1 MDFSWSREEEAFRQD
16 IRAFL
21 KAELPQGWNDT
32 LVLDKES
39 EEYIALAKG
48 FTQKVGAKGWLAAHW
63 PQEYGGLGWSFWQ
76 YFIMNEEMAIAD
88 APLIGLNGPK
98 FLGPTIIHYSTEAQR
113 QRHLPGIAK
122 GTTLWVQGYST
133 APSVSFAPS
142 GISVRAAA
150 RNGGFVIDG
159 TKLFVTNAQTADTLL
174 VAVRT
179 GDTGG
184 PDSGIS
190 LLLVPGKA
198 PGIDKTP
205 LQTIAA
211 DRQFEV
217 EFRHVEVGAGALLGE
232 LHQGWPLLKKT
243 LDHATVAKCSEM
255 VGMAQVAFDMAVDYA
270 KNRVQFGRPIG
281 SFQAIKHKCA
291 DMVIDVDGSRF
302 ITYRAAWCL
311 AHGIEAS
318 KEIAMAKA
326 WTSDA
331 CRRVCAATH
340 QIHGG
345 IGFTKE
351 YDLQLYFRRAKQG
364 EVMYG
369 DADLH
374 REVVA
379 QAIGL

>member
-1 MDFSWSREEEAFRQD
+1 MDLSLTEEQQLLQDSARDFLRQECPSTHVRAMEAD
-16 IRAFL
+16 EIGYSP
-21 KAELPQGWNDT
+21 ELWKKTADLGWAG
-32 LVLDKES
+32 LMFPE
-39 EEYIALAKG
+39 
-48 FTQKVGAKGWLAAHW
+48 Q
-63 PQEYGGLGWSFWQ
+63 YGGSGYSF
-76 YFIMNEEMAIAD
+76 IELCVLLEEFGRALLPSPFHSTVLTFGLPILFGGSDVQKQHYLPAIA
-88 APLIGLNGPK
+88 AGN
-98 FLGPTIIHYSTEAQR
+98 FLGTLALTE
-113 QRHLPGIAK
+113 
-122 GTTLWVQGYST
+122 
-133 APSVSFAPS
+133 PSASFDSS
-142 GISVRAAA
+142 GVSVRAESQ
-150 RNGGFVIDG
+150 GGKFVING
-159 TKLFVTNAQTADTLL
+159 TKLFVLNAHTADALL

-179 GDTGG
+179 RDSGG
-184 PDSGIS
+184 PENGIS

-198 PGIDKTP
+198 AGVEIAP

-211 DRQFEV
+211 DRQCEV
-217 EFRHVEVGAGALLGE
+217 EFRHVEVGADALLGT
-232 LHQGWPLLKKT
+232 LHAGWPLLKKT
-243 LDHATVAKCSEM
+243 LDYATVAKCAEM

-311 AHGIEAS
+311 AQGFEAA

-331 CRRVCAATH
+331 CRRVCAQAH

-364 EVMYG
+364 EVFYG

-379 QAIGL
+379 QEIGL

>member
-1 MDFSWSREEEAFRQD
+1 MDLSLTEEQQLLQDSARDFLRQECPTTHV
-16 IRAFL
+16 RAMEVDEIGYSPEL
-21 KAELPQGWNDT
+21 WKNIAELGWPG
-32 LVLDKES
+32 LMFPE
-39 EEYIALAKG
+39 
-48 FTQKVGAKGWLAAHW
+48 Q
-63 PQEYGGLGWSFWQ
+63 YGGSGYSFIELCVLMEELGRALLPSPFHSTVLTFGLPLLFDGSEAQ
-76 YFIMNEEMAIAD
+76 KQRYLPAIASGK
-88 APLIGLNGPK
+88 L
-98 FLGPTIIHYSTEAQR
+98 LGTLALTE
-113 QRHLPGIAK
+113 
-122 GTTLWVQGYST
+122 
-133 APSVSFAPS
+133 PSASFEPA
-142 GISVRAAA
+142 GVSVRAESQS
-150 RNGGFVIDG
+150 GTFVLNG
-159 TKLFVTNAQTADTLL
+159 TKLFVLNAHTADELL

-179 GDTGG
+179 SDSGG
-184 PDSGIS
+184 PERGIS

-198 PGIDKTP
+198 AGVEITP
-205 LQTIAA
+205 LQTIAS

-217 EFRHVEVGAGALLGE
+217 EFRNVTVGTNALVGT
-232 LHQGWPLLKKT
+232 LHEGWPLLKKT
-243 LDHATVAKCSEM
+243 IDYATVAKCAEM
-255 VGMAQVAFDMAVDYA
+255 AGMAQVAFDMAVDYA

-311 AHGIEAS
+311 TEGLEAT

-331 CRRVCAATH
+331 CRRVCAQAH

-364 EVMYG
+364 EVFYG

-379 QAIGL
+379 QEIGL

>member
-1 MDFSWSREEEAFRQD
+1 MDLSLTEEQQLLQDSARDFLRQECPSTHV
-16 IRAFL
+16 RAMEEDEIGYSSEMWKKTADL
-21 KAELPQGWNDT
+21 GWAG
-32 LVLDKES
+32 LMFPE
-39 EEYIALAKG
+39 
-48 FTQKVGAKGWLAAHW
+48 Q
-63 PQEYGGLGWSFWQ
+63 YGGSGYSFVELCVL
-76 YFIMNEEMAIAD
+76 MEEFGRALLPSPFHSTVLTFGLPILFGGNDAQKQRYLPAIA
-88 APLIGLNGPK
+88 AGN
-98 FLGPTIIHYSTEAQR
+98 FLGTLALTE
-113 QRHLPGIAK
+113 
-122 GTTLWVQGYST
+122 
-133 APSVSFAPS
+133 PSASFEPS
-142 GISVRAAA
+142 GISVRADSHVK
-150 RNGGFVIDG
+150 GFVING
-159 TKLFVTNAQTADTLL
+159 TKLFVLNAHTATELL

-179 GDTGG
+179 K
-184 PDSGIS
+184 DSGSPENGIS
-190 LLLVPGKA
+190 LLLVPSQV
-198 PGIDKTP
+198 PGVEITP

-211 DRQFEV
+211 DRQCEV
-217 EFRHVEVGAGALLGE
+217 EFHHVTVGTDALLGP
-232 LHQGWPLLKKT
+232 LHEGWPLLKKT
-243 LDHATVAKCSEM
+243 LDYATVAKCAEM
-255 VGMAQVAFDMAVDYA
+255 VGIAQVAFDMAVDYA

-311 AHGIEAS
+311 TQGLDAI

-331 CRRVCAATH
+331 CRRVCAQAH

-364 EVMYG
+364 EVFYG